1 MKYNFITVRISSV
14 YDAETA
20 GVSDRGRRGDVVHS
34 GRRAPLR
41 VPARALAPDQG
52 ARGERRRRVARAPAA
67 GRAADPD
74 GTRVPPPRDG
84 GPARGRGGPPRGAG
98 GRRPRG
104 GARGARA

>member
-1 MKYNFITVRISSV
+1 MKYNFITVWISSV

-20 GVSDRGRRGDVVHS
+20 GVPDRGRRGGVVHP

-52 ARGERRRRVARAPAA
+52 ARGERRRRAARAPAA
-67 GRAADPD
+67 GGAAAPE

-84 GPARGRGGPPRGAG
+84 GRARGRGRPPRSAG
-98 GRRPRG
+98 GRRPR
-104 GARGARA
+104 